1 VIAVAT
7 LAELERFD
15 HPWVQDYFNGP
26 RGRAA
31 RSGPDRAHALPP
43 EQR

>member
-1 VIAVAT
+1 MQLAVAPV
-7 LAELERFD
+7 AELERLQ

-31 RSGPDRAHALPP
+31 QTASEAIG
-43 EQR
+43 